1 MTRVS
6 LLGRIAGVNASGIAA
21 EGGLL
26 YAAEWLTESG
36 IEALRRRYRER
47 FDHAPALQ
55 ATIKRRIVLDR
66 FVVDWEHVN
75 GVPEGAFD
83 AIATYEVVGGRIAN
97 VWFLRP

>member
-1 MTRVS
+1 MASSRATPRTRS
-6 LLGRIAGVNASGIAA
+6 CGD
-21 EGGLL
+21 
-26 YAAEWLTESG
+26 
-36 IEALRRRYRER
+36 RRTSSRSPGSRHCAVYRER

-97 VWFLRP
+97 VWTLRP